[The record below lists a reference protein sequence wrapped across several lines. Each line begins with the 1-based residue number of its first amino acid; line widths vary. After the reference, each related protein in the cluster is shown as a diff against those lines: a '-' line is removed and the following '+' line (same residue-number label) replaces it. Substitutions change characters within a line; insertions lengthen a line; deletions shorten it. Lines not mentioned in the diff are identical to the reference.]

1 MNAPVD
7 VSFFAR
13 AAKPITS
20 YRKYWAQRFG
30 TAKFLP
36 TSREEM
42 AALGW
47 DSCDIIVVT
56 GDAYVDHPSFGMSVI
71 GRVLEAQGFRVGI
84 IAQPDWQSAEPFRA
98 LGKPNLFWGVT
109 SGNMDSMINRY
120 TADRKIRSDDAY
132 TPGDVGGKRPDRA
145 AIVYSQRCREAFPDV
160 PIVLGGIEGSLR
172 RIAHYDYWSDK
183 VRRSIVMDSKCD
195 LLLYGNAERAIVEV
209 AHRLAAR
216 EPVQQITDVRGTA
229 FVRRETP
236 EGWFELDST
245 EVDQPGRVDAHLN
258 PYLMVSEQAK
268 AQGQTCAREDEANA
282 VAADANA
289 RAGQGAAQA
298 GSTERFDAAQSVQAE
313 PVEARA
319 GASTCSARTVVG
331 APTGDAAPATSAAQ
345 ATHAVAQ
352 PIHFIVNPAVRLKA
366 PAREKTVIRLPS
378 YEQVKADPILYAH
391 ANRVLHLETN
401 PGNARALVQAHGE
414 GTTARDVWINPPP
427 IPLTTAEMDYVFDL
441 PYARSPH
448 PRYADEQGRH
458 DGATKIPAW
467 EMIRFSVNIMRGC
480 FGGCTFCSIT
490 EHEGRIIQSRSEDS
504 IIREVEDIRDKVEG
518 FTGVISDL
526 GGPTANMYRLG
537 CRSPE
542 IEAACRKPSC
552 VYPGICPNLTTDHG
566 PLIQIYRRARALRGI
581 KKILIGSGLRYD
593 LAVKSP
599 EYVKELVQHHVGG
612 YLKIAP
618 EHTEEGPLS
627 KMMKPGI
634 GSYDRFKSMFEKY
647 SAEAG
652 KKQYLIPYFIAAHPG
667 TRDEDMMNLAL
678 WLKKNGF
685 RADQVQTFYPSPMAT
700 ATAMYHS
707 GRNTL
712 TKVRRTMRDEGEES
726 VDIVRGEKRR
736 RLHKAFLRYHDPN
749 NWPLLREALKAMG
762 RADLIGNGKHH
773 LIPTFQPATDGG
785 YQSARRKNSTPA
797 PSASVPSSARRV
809 GAAPRPGTVLTQ
821 HTGLPPRET
830 GNRPMAGKGAGKPG
844 APRSPAGALGGRA
857 ARRPR

>member
-20 YRKYWAQRFG
+20 YRKYWASRFG
-30 TAKFLP
+30 TAPFLP
-36 TSREEM
+36 MSRAEM
-42 AALGW
+42 DALGW

-56 GDAYVDHPSFGMSVI
+56 GDAYVDHPSFGMAVI

-84 IAQPDWQSAEPFRA
+84 IAQPDWQSADPFKA
-98 LGKPNLFWGVT
+98 LGKPNLFFGVT
-109 SGNMDSMINRY
+109 AGNMDSMINRY

-132 TPGDVGGKRPDRA
+132 TPGDAGGKRPDRA
-145 AIVYSQRCREAFPDV
+145 AIVYSQRCREAYKDV

-183 VRRSIVMDSKCD
+183 VRRSIVTDSKCD
-195 LLLYGNAERAIVEV
+195 LLLYGNAERAIVEI
-209 AHRLAAR
+209 AHRLAAQ
-216 EPVQQITDVRGTA
+216 EPVQEITDVRGTA
-229 FVRRETP
+229 FFQRTRP
-236 EGWFELDST
+236 EGWFQIDST
-245 EVDQPGRVDAHLN
+245 EVDQPGRVEDHIN
-258 PYLMVSEQAK
+258 PYQTTSEQAA
-268 AQGQTCAREDEANA
+268 AQGT
-282 VAADANA
+282 
-289 RAGQGAAQA
+289 
-298 GSTERFDAAQSVQAE
+298 
-313 PVEARA
+313 
-319 GASTCSARTVVG
+319 TCSKEDGPSLPLAVGKGTV
-331 APTGDAAPATSAAQ
+331 
-345 ATHAVAQ
+345 Q
-352 PIHFIVNPAVRLKA
+352 PLTFVPNPKVRLKV
-366 PAREKTVIRLPS
+366 PPRDRTVIRLPS
-378 YEQVKADPILYAH
+378 YEQVRSDPVLYAH

-401 PGNARALVQAHGE
+401 PGNARALVQAHGD
-414 GTTARDVWINPPP
+414 RDVWLNPPP
-427 IPLTTAEMDYVFDL
+427 IPLTTAEMDHVFDL

-448 PRYADEQGRH
+448 PSYADGNGSH
-458 DGATKIPAW
+458 DGATRIPAW

-504 IIREVEDIRDKVEG
+504 VIREIEEIRDKVPS

-526 GGPTANMYRLG
+526 GGPTANMYRIG
-537 CRSPE
+537 CRTPE
-542 IEAACRKPSC
+542 IESACRKPSC
-552 VYPGICPNLTTDHG
+552 VYPGICSNLNTDHSA
-566 PLIQIYRRARALRGI
+566 LIHMYRRARALKGV

-593 LAVKSP
+593 LAVQSP

-618 EHTEEGPLS
+618 EHTEQGPLT

-634 GSYDRFKSMFEKY
+634 GSYDKFKAMFDKY

-652 KKQYLIPYFIAAHPG
+652 KKQFLIPYFIAAHPG
-667 TRDEDMMNLAL
+667 TSDEDMMHLAL

-712 TKVRRTMRDEGEES
+712 RKVRREATADDS

-736 RLHKAFLRYHDPN
+736 RLHKAFLRYHDAN

-773 LIPTFQPATDGG
+773 LIPTFQPLTDGG
-785 YQSARRKNSTPA
+785 YQSARRKNSTA
-797 PSASVPSSARRV
+797 VPVALKSSAPVKGRM
-809 GAAPRPGTVLTQ
+809 LTQ
-821 HTGLPPRET
+821 HTGLPPRVT
-830 GNRPMAGKGAGKPG
+830 G
-844 APRSPAGALGGRA
+844 A
-857 ARRPR
+857 ARPTRKPR